1 MAVYSKICQI
11 IRCCNKIQIEP
22 IGKNIFL
29 ISKEIKK
36 MNEIKNY
43 FGSLQKY
50 FNTNETL
57 SFSQTPNSLTVQ
69 AIRTKHIPPKLI
81 KSLRK
86 NKNLFEPNF
95 RRALTKV
102 FPKLNPDSFNI
113 KYVEDGIIGSVKK
126 FTYFDMIPQEM
137 VVEIA
142 SYLNSCQ
149 EIFGLAN
156 ILDIPVESVTNR
168 VIQNLMPDLYRWIV
182 SNHTFSCQE
191 YQEFKMLYKNLNKSI
206 MDPMRAWSRDP
217 EKQKYE
223 TKLVRRDLKDFLL
236 DTTTDIQY
244 INNYFENLKNI
255 DTIYLIKMRQFYP
268 HFKNVENEMKFSKD
282 LYRLLYEYEK
292 YDSTSSE
299 GLGRPHRELLNYI
312 KTGKLESP
320 LTDIAM
326 MDSGGYGWTLSY
338 FAYNLLTNP
347 NIKIEDCVIQAKL
360 MKILFEGFDR
370 ELFKKYAQTLKPAD
384 IDKII
389 KCTATEFEYYD
400 FIYYLNMINNLS
412 PLGKKMAYQYLLEFK
427 YPKLADQIRN
437 FPYVEDIIPNLIDI
451 SEIIENYLNSDS
463 TGLYKIF
470 NNYINTGYLEPT
482 TLPSKIIDIEV
493 PRFLYLLLN
502 NPNLRL
508 PDHETYIRILR
519 NLSNNKNLL
528 NDYLSKLNKEDIKRN
543 LEYLKSKPSLA
554 YGEDYKY
561 HVLFDT
567 LKKYQ

>member
-1 MAVYSKICQI
+1 
-11 IRCCNKIQIEP
+11 
-22 IGKNIFL
+22 
-29 ISKEIKK
+29 

-206 MDPMRAWSRDP
+206 MDPS
-217 EKQKYE
+217 
-223 TKLVRRDLKDFLL
+223 LFDFLK
-236 DTTTDIQY
+236 
-244 INNYFENLKNI
+244 LKI
-255 DTIYLIKMRQFYP
+255 VT
-268 HFKNVENEMKFSKD
+268 
-282 LYRLLYEYEK
+282 
-292 YDSTSSE
+292 
-299 GLGRPHRELLNYI
+299 
-312 KTGKLESP
+312 
-320 LTDIAM
+320 
-326 MDSGGYGWTLSY
+326 
-338 FAYNLLTNP
+338 
-347 NIKIEDCVIQAKL
+347 
-360 MKILFEGFDR
+360 
-370 ELFKKYAQTLKPAD
+370 
-384 IDKII
+384 
-389 KCTATEFEYYD
+389 
-400 FIYYLNMINNLS
+400 
-412 PLGKKMAYQYLLEFK
+412 
-427 YPKLADQIRN
+427 
-437 FPYVEDIIPNLIDI
+437 
-451 SEIIENYLNSDS
+451 
-463 TGLYKIF
+463 
-470 NNYINTGYLEPT
+470 
-482 TLPSKIIDIEV
+482 
-493 PRFLYLLLN
+493 
-502 NPNLRL
+502 
-508 PDHETYIRILR
+508 
-519 NLSNNKNLL
+519 
-528 NDYLSKLNKEDIKRN
+528 
-543 LEYLKSKPSLA
+543 
-554 YGEDYKY
+554 
-561 HVLFDT
+561 
-567 LKKYQ
+567 